1 MIGETFPDQLIMWV
15 RMASMLMGDIISPLN
30 SARRNVCVD
39 ELLLGYPKYDNIFF
53 RWDTI
58 AVNILGDKN
67 YEPI

>member
-39 ELLLGYPKYDNIFF
+39 ELVLGDPNYDNIFF
-53 RWDTI
+53 RWDNI
-58 AVNILGDKN
+58 AVNLLGDKN